1 MADYTQQG
9 LYQEGNSLFDDIFA
23 FGDLEVQNINVV
35 GIITASKLIGDG
47 SELSGI
53 DATTIKDS
61 TGITQIQGTTT
72 GATHSGRAVFNE
84 VELQGKVY
92 DGDGDFGTSGQVLA
106 SDGTNTNWVNT
117 GSLTAGAASEVGVTA
132 VNTNSTH
139 FITFVDSSSGNG
151 NIKVD
156 TDLTYNPSTNTL
168 GGTNISSLY
177 VTGNLRLGG
186 QLKDGDNAFGSSGQ
200 VLSSDG
206 TDTRWVNAGSLTAG
220 AAAEVGIT
228 AVNDNSSHF
237 LAFLDSSS
245 GNDNIKVDTNLTYNP
260 STNLLSIGSISFS
273 GTISGGT
280 SVSATNLSGNL
291 TGTLQTAAQTNITS
305 VGTLT
310 GLTVDGNVILNSTSN
325 YIHIKGALYDKD
337 GQSGSADQ
345 VLVSTGTQVDWKD
358 ATTLTAS
365 NSQKITI
372 TESDT
377 NTAFPITFSA
387 APGQS
392 GGNTLLSDN
401 QFTYNA
407 SSNIVTAGTFSGSG
421 ASLTSLNA
429 SNLQSGTVADA
440 RIPNLNASKITAG
453 TFADARI
460 PNLNASKITAGTL
473 ADARLSNSS
482 LFVTGMIMLWYGSV
496 ASIPSGWVLCDG
508 NNSTPDLR
516 SRFVVGAGTGGSYS
530 PGDTGGANSVTLT
543 EAQMPSHNHSFSGS
557 SSHSHTVNNH
567 THSFSGSGSNTHSHN
582 IFATNF
588 NDHNDSARRIQ
599 NGRND
604 STSSSGNNNFSTDNA
619 TISIS
624 ISGTTGGS
632 SPSTNSQTVSISG
645 NTGSKG
651 SGNSHENR
659 PPYYALCYIM
669 KT

>member
-35 GIITASKLIGDG
+35 GIITAKTF
-47 SELSGI
+47 SGV
-53 DATTIKDS
+53 DATSLKDDGG
-61 TGITQIQGTTT
+61 TVKIQATTT

-92 DGDGDFGTSGQVLA
+92 DSDGDFGTSGQVLS
-106 SDGTNTNWVNT
+106 SDGTDIEWVNA
-117 GSLTAGAASEVGVTA
+117 GSLTAGAAAEVGVTA
-132 VNTNSTH
+132 VNTNASH
-139 FITFVDSSSGNG
+139 FITFVDSSSGNE
-151 NIKVD
+151 NIRVD

-177 VTGNLRLGG
+177 VTGNLRIGG

-206 TDTRWVNAGSLTAG
+206 TDTKWVNAGSLTAG
-220 AAAEVGIT
+220 AASEVGIT
-228 AVNDNSSHF
+228 AVNDNASHF

-245 GNDNIKVDTNLTYNP
+245 GNDNVKVDTNLTYNP
-260 STNLLSIGSISFS
+260 STNLLSIGGISFS

-291 TGTLQTAAQTNITS
+291 TGAIQTAAQTNITS

-310 GLTVDGNVILNSTSN
+310 GLTVDGNLILDSTSN
-325 YIHIKGALYDKD
+325 YLHIKGALYDKD

-358 ATTLTAS
+358 TTSLTAS

-407 SSNIVTAGTFSGSG
+407 SSNTVTAGTFSGSG

-440 RIPNLNASKITAG
+440 RIPNLNASKINAG
-453 TFADARI
+453 TFDVARI
-460 PNLNASKITAGTL
+460 PDLSGAKITSGTVAAARIDNLNASKITAGTL

-482 LFVTGMIMLWYGSV
+482 LFVTGMIMMYTGST
-496 ASIPSGWVLCDG
+496 APSGWAICNG
-508 NNSTPDLR
+508 QNGTPDLR
-516 SRFVVGAGTGGSYS
+516 NRFIVGAGNSYNVGVTGGF
-530 PGDTGGANSVTLT
+530 DSVSLS
-543 EAQMPSHNHSFSGS
+543 ESQIPSHTHSFSGS
-557 SSHSHTVNNH
+557 SSHSHGINDPGH
-567 THSFSGSGSNTHSHN
+567 THTM
-582 IFATNF
+582 NF
-588 NDHNDSARRIQ
+588 NQGNII
-599 NGRND
+599 
-604 STSSSGNNNFSTDNA
+604 SSGGAFGLKD
-619 TISIS
+619 
-624 ISGTTGGS
+624 SGTANRINTNTTGIS
-632 SPSTNSQTVSISG
+632 VNSQSVTISG
-645 NTGSKG
+645 NTGG
-651 SGNSHENR
+651 TGGGQAHENR
-659 PPYYALCYIM
+659 PPYYALMFIM
-669 KT
+669 KL

>member
-61 TGITQIQGTTT
+61 TGTTQIQGTTS

-84 VELQGKVY
+84 IEIGGKLY

-106 SDGTNTNWVNT
+106 SDGTNTNWINS
-117 GSLTAGAASEVGVTA
+117 GSLTAGAAAEVGVTA
-132 VNTNSTH
+132 VNTDATH
-139 FITFVDSSSGNG
+139 FITFVDSSSGNE
-151 NIKVD
+151 NIRVD

-177 VTGNLRLGG
+177 VTGNLRIGG

-220 AAAEVGIT
+220 AASEVGIT

-260 STNLLSIGSISFS
+260 STNLLSLGGISFS

-280 SVSATNLSGNL
+280 SVSATNISGNL
-291 TGTLQTAAQTNITS
+291 SGTLQTAAQTNITS

-310 GLTVDGNVILNSTSN
+310 GLTVDGNLILDSTSN
-325 YIHIKGALYDKD
+325 YLHIKGALYDKD
-337 GQSGSADQ
+337 GQSGSNGQ
-345 VLVSTGTQVDWKD
+345 VLVSTGSQVDWQNPN
-358 ATTLTAS
+358 TLTAS
-365 NSQKITI
+365 NSLKITI

-407 SSNIVTAGTFSGSG
+407 SSNTVTAGTFSGSG

-440 RIPNLNASKITAG
+440 RLTNT
-453 TFADARI
+453 
-460 PNLNASKITAGTL
+460 
-473 ADARLSNSS
+473 S

-508 NNSTPDLR
+508 NNGTPNLT
-516 SRFVVGAGTGGSYS
+516 SKFVVGAGSGYGVNDTGGSA
-530 PGDTGGANSVTLT
+530 DATLV
-543 EAQMPSHNHSFSGS
+543 
-557 SSHSHTVNNH
+557 SHSHTINNH
-567 THSFSGSGSNTHSHN
+567 THSFSGSDSHSHTIN
-582 IFATNF
+582 NHTHTFSATTGS
-588 NDHNDSARRIQ
+588 DSHSHSYSSA
-599 NGRND
+599 NHP
-604 STSSSGNNNFSTDNA
+604 SSSGPEQDQSGGPENRTQFNVGKTTGSD
-619 TISIS
+619 SHS
-624 ISGTTGGS
+624 HSVSGTTGN
-632 SPSTNSQTVSISG
+632 PSNTGTNSQTVSISG
-645 NTGSKG
+645 NTGNPSNTGTNSQG
-651 SGNSHENR
+651 SSATNKNL

>member
-35 GIITASKLIGDG
+35 GIITAKTF
-47 SELSGI
+47 SGV
-53 DATTIKDS
+53 DATSLKDDGG
-61 TGITQIQGTTT
+61 TVKIQATTT

-92 DGDGDFGTSGQVLA
+92 DSDGDFGTSGQVLS
-106 SDGTNTNWVNT
+106 SDGTDIEWVNA
-117 GSLTAGAASEVGVTA
+117 GSLTAGAAAEVGVTA
-132 VNTNSTH
+132 VNTNASH
-139 FITFVDSSSGNG
+139 FITFVDSSSGNE
-151 NIKVD
+151 NIRVD

-177 VTGNLRLGG
+177 VTGNLRIGG

-206 TDTRWVNAGSLTAG
+206 TDTKWVNAGSLTAG
-220 AAAEVGIT
+220 AASEVGIT
-228 AVNDNSSHF
+228 AVNDNASHF

-245 GNDNIKVDTNLTYNP
+245 GNDNVKVDTNLTYNP
-260 STNLLSIGSISFS
+260 STNLLSVSGISFS

-291 TGTLQTAAQTNITS
+291 TGTIQTATQTNITS

-310 GLTVDGNVILNSTSN
+310 GLTVDGNVILDSTSN
-325 YIHIKGALYDKD
+325 YLHIKGALYDKD

-407 SSNIVTAGTFSGSG
+407 SSNTVTAGTFSGSG

-440 RIPNLNASKITAG
+440 RIPNFNASKITAG
-453 TFADARI
+453 TFDVARI
-460 PNLNASKITAGTL
+460 PDLSGAKITSGTVAAARIDNLNASKITAGTL

-482 LFVTGMIMLWYGSV
+482 LFVTGMIMMYTGST
-496 ASIPSGWVLCDG
+496 APSGWAICDG
-508 NNSTPDLR
+508 QNGTPDLR
-516 SRFVVGAGTGGSYS
+516 NRFIVGAGNSYNVGVTGGF
-530 PGDTGGANSVTLT
+530 DSVSLS
-543 EAQMPSHNHSFSGS
+543 ESQIPS
-557 SSHSHTVNNH
+557 H
-567 THSFSGSGSNTHSHN
+567 THSFSGSGSHSHGIN
-582 IFATNF
+582 DPGHTHTMNF
-588 NDHNDSARRIQ
+588 NQGNII
-599 NGRND
+599 
-604 STSSSGNNNFSTDNA
+604 SSGGAFGLKD
-619 TISIS
+619 
-624 ISGTTGGS
+624 SGTANRINTNTTGIS
-632 SPSTNSQTVSISG
+632 VNSQSVTISG
-645 NTGSKG
+645 NTGG
-651 SGNSHENR
+651 TGGGQAHENR
-659 PPYYALCYIM
+659 PPYYALMFIM
-669 KT
+669 KL

>member
-1 MADYTQQG
+1 MADYKEQG
-9 LYQEGNSLFDDIFA
+9 VYQEGNSLFDDIFA

-35 GIITASKLIGDG
+35 GIITAKTF
-47 SELSGI
+47 SGV
-53 DATTIKDS
+53 DATSLKDDGG
-61 TGITQIQGTTT
+61 TVKIQATTT

-92 DGDGDFGTSGQVLA
+92 DSDGDFGTSGQVLS
-106 SDGTNTNWVNT
+106 SDGTDIEWVNA
-117 GSLTAGAASEVGVTA
+117 GSLTAGAAAEVGVTA
-132 VNTNSTH
+132 VNTNASH
-139 FITFVDSSSGNG
+139 FITFVDSSSGNE
-151 NIKVD
+151 NIRVD

-228 AVNDNSSHF
+228 AVSDNASHF
-237 LAFLDSSS
+237 MAFLDSSS

-260 STNLLSIGSISFS
+260 STNLLSIGGISFS

-291 TGTLQTAAQTNITS
+291 TGAIQTAAQTNITS

-310 GLTVDGNVILNSTSN
+310 GLTVDGNVILDSTSN
-325 YIHIKGALYDKD
+325 YLHIKGALYDKD

-358 ATTLTAS
+358 TTSLTAS

-407 SSNIVTAGTFSGSG
+407 SSNTVTAGTFSGSG

-453 TFADARI
+453 TFDVARI
-460 PNLNASKITAGTL
+460 PDLSGAKITSGTVAAARIDNLNASKITAGTL

-482 LFVTGMIMLWYGSV
+482 LFVTGMIMMYTGST
-496 ASIPSGWVLCDG
+496 APSGWAICNG
-508 NNSTPDLR
+508 QNGTPDLR
-516 SRFVVGAGTGGSYS
+516 NRFIVGAGNSYNVGVTGGF
-530 PGDTGGANSVTLT
+530 DSVSLS
-543 EAQMPSHNHSFSGS
+543 ESQIPSHTHSFSGS
-557 SSHSHTVNNH
+557 SSHSHGINDPGH
-567 THSFSGSGSNTHSHN
+567 THTM
-582 IFATNF
+582 NF
-588 NDHNDSARRIQ
+588 NQGNII
-599 NGRND
+599 
-604 STSSSGNNNFSTDNA
+604 SSGGAFGLKD
-619 TISIS
+619 
-624 ISGTTGGS
+624 SGTANRINTNTTGIS
-632 SPSTNSQTVSISG
+632 VNSQSVTISG
-645 NTGSKG
+645 NTGG
-651 SGNSHENR
+651 TGGGQAHENR
-659 PPYYALCYIM
+659 PPYYALMFIM
-669 KT
+669 KL

>member
-35 GIITASKLIGDG
+35 GIITAKTF
-47 SELSGI
+47 SGV
-53 DATTIKDS
+53 DATSLKDDGG
-61 TGITQIQGTTT
+61 TVKIQATTT

-92 DGDGDFGTSGQVLA
+92 DSDGDFGTSGQVLS
-106 SDGTNTNWVNT
+106 SDGTDVEWVNA
-117 GSLTAGAASEVGVTA
+117 GSLTAGAAAEVGVTA

-139 FITFVDSSSGNG
+139 FITFVDSSSGNE
-151 NIKVD
+151 NIRVD

-186 QLKDGDNAFGSSGQ
+186 QLKDGDNTFGSSGQ

-220 AAAEVGIT
+220 AASEVGIT
-228 AVNDNSSHF
+228 AVSDNSSHF

-260 STNLLSIGSISFS
+260 STNLLSIGGISFS

-280 SVSATNLSGNL
+280 SVSATNISGNL
-291 TGTLQTAAQTNITS
+291 SGTLQTAAQTNITS

-310 GLTVDGNVILNSTSN
+310 GLTVDGNIILDSTSN
-325 YIHIKGALYDKD
+325 YLHIKGALYDKD

-345 VLVSTGTQVDWKD
+345 VLVSTGSQVDWKNL
-358 ATTLTAS
+358 TSLTAG

-372 TESDT
+372 TENDT
-377 NTAFPITFSA
+377 NNDFPITFSA

-392 GGNTLLSDN
+392 GGNNLLSDN

-407 SSNIVTAGTFSGSG
+407 STNLVTAGTFSGSG

-429 SNLQSGTVADA
+429 SNINS
-440 RIPNLNASKITAG
+440 
-453 TFADARI
+453 
-460 PNLNASKITAGTL
+460 GTL
-473 ADARLSNSS
+473 ADARLSNTS

-508 NNSTPDLR
+508 NNNTPDLR
-516 SRFVVGAGTGGSYS
+516 NRFIVGAGTGGNYS
-530 PGDTGGANSVTLT
+530 PDDTGGSADATLV
-543 EAQMPSHNHSFSGS
+543 
-557 SSHSHTVNNH
+557 SHSHTINNH
-567 THSFSGSGSNTHSHN
+567 THSFSGSDSHSHTINNHTHSFSASATTGNPNTSLTGSVTRIAETYAGAGTASGIFTKLGNINSPLTPASVDSSGAGGFSINATHTHNLSVSGNTGNPSNT
-582 IFATNF
+582 
-588 NDHNDSARRIQ
+588 
-599 NGRND
+599 G
-604 STSSSGNNNFSTDNA
+604 
-619 TISIS
+619 
-624 ISGTTGGS
+624 
-632 SPSTNSQTVSISG
+632 TNSQTVSISG
-645 NTGSKG
+645 NTGNPSNTGTNSQG
-651 SGNSHENR
+651 SSATNKNL

>member
-35 GIITASKLIGDG
+35 GIITAKTF
-47 SELSGI
+47 SGV
-53 DATTIKDS
+53 DATSLKDDGG
-61 TGITQIQGTTT
+61 TVKIQATTT

-92 DGDGDFGTSGQVLA
+92 DSDGDFGTSGQVLS
-106 SDGTNTNWVNT
+106 SDGTDIEWVNA
-117 GSLTAGAASEVGVTA
+117 GSLTAGAAAEVGVTA
-132 VNTNSTH
+132 VNTNASH
-139 FITFVDSSSGNG
+139 FITFVDSSSGNE
-151 NIKVD
+151 NIRVD

-177 VTGNLRLGG
+177 VTGNLRIGG

-206 TDTRWVNAGSLTAG
+206 TDTKWVNAGSLTAG
-220 AAAEVGIT
+220 AASEVGIT
-228 AVNDNSSHF
+228 AVNDNASHF

-245 GNDNIKVDTNLTYNP
+245 GNDNVKVDTNLTYNP
-260 STNLLSIGSISFS
+260 STNLLSVSGISFS

-291 TGTLQTAAQTNITS
+291 TGTIQTATQTNITS

-310 GLTVDGNVILNSTSN
+310 GLTVDGNVILDSTSN
-325 YIHIKGALYDKD
+325 YLHIKGALYDKD

-407 SSNIVTAGTFSGSG
+407 SSNTVTAGTFSGSG

-440 RIPNLNASKITAG
+440 RIPNFNASKITAG
-453 TFADARI
+453 TFDVARI
-460 PNLNASKITAGTL
+460 PDLSGAKITSGTVAAARIDNLNASKITAGTL

-482 LFVTGMIMLWYGSV
+482 LFVTGMIMMYTGST
-496 ASIPSGWVLCDG
+496 APSGWAICNG
-508 NNSTPDLR
+508 QNGTPDLR
-516 SRFVVGAGTGGSYS
+516 NRFIVGAGNSYNVGVTGGF
-530 PGDTGGANSVTLT
+530 DSVSLS
-543 EAQMPSHNHSFSGS
+543 ESQIPS
-557 SSHSHTVNNH
+557 H
-567 THSFSGSGSNTHSHN
+567 THSFSGSGSHSHGIN
-582 IFATNF
+582 DPGHTHTMNF
-588 NDHNDSARRIQ
+588 NQGNII
-599 NGRND
+599 
-604 STSSSGNNNFSTDNA
+604 SSGGAFGLKD
-619 TISIS
+619 
-624 ISGTTGGS
+624 SGTANRINTNTTGIS
-632 SPSTNSQTVSISG
+632 VNSQSVTISG
-645 NTGSKG
+645 NTGG
-651 SGNSHENR
+651 TGGGQAHENR
-659 PPYYALCYIM
+659 PPYYALMFIM
-669 KT
+669 KL

>member
-35 GIITASKLIGDG
+35 GIITAKTF
-47 SELSGI
+47 SGV
-53 DATTIKDS
+53 DATSLKDDGG
-61 TGITQIQGTTT
+61 TVKIQATTT

-92 DGDGDFGTSGQVLA
+92 DSDGDFGTSGQVLS
-106 SDGTNTNWVNT
+106 SDGTDIEWVNA
-117 GSLTAGAASEVGVTA
+117 GSLTAGAAAEVGVTA
-132 VNTNSTH
+132 VNTNASH
-139 FITFVDSSSGNG
+139 FITFVDSSSGNE
-151 NIKVD
+151 NIRVD

-168 GGTNISSLY
+168 GSTNISSLY
-177 VTGNLRLGG
+177 VTGSLRLGG
-186 QLKDGDNAFGSSGQ
+186 QLKDGDNTFGSSGQ

-220 AAAEVGIT
+220 AASEVGIT
-228 AVNDNSSHF
+228 AVNDNASHF

-260 STNLLSIGSISFS
+260 STNLLSIGGISFS

-291 TGTLQTAAQTNITS
+291 TGTIQTASQTNITS

-310 GLTVDGNVILNSTSN
+310 GLTVDGNLILDSTSN

-365 NSQKITI
+365 NSQRINI

-377 NTAFPITFSA
+377 NTAFPITFSE

-392 GGNTLLSDN
+392 GGNSLLSDN

-407 SSNIVTAGTFSGSG
+407 SSNTVTAGTFSGSG

-453 TFADARI
+453 TFDVARI
-460 PNLNASKITAGTL
+460 PDLSGAKITSGTVAAARIDNLNASKITAGTI

-482 LFVTGMIMLWYGSV
+482 LFVTGMIMMYTGST
-496 ASIPSGWVLCDG
+496 APSGWAICNG
-508 NNSTPDLR
+508 QNGTPDLR
-516 SRFVVGAGTGGSYS
+516 NRFIVGAGNSYNVGVTGGF
-530 PGDTGGANSVTLT
+530 DSVSLS
-543 EAQMPSHNHSFSGS
+543 ESQIPSHTHSFSGS
-557 SSHSHTVNNH
+557 SSHSHGINDPGH
-567 THSFSGSGSNTHSHN
+567 THTM
-582 IFATNF
+582 NF
-588 NDHNDSARRIQ
+588 NQGNII
-599 NGRND
+599 
-604 STSSSGNNNFSTDNA
+604 SSGGAFGLKD
-619 TISIS
+619 
-624 ISGTTGGS
+624 SGTANRINTNTTGIS
-632 SPSTNSQTVSISG
+632 VNSQSVTISG
-645 NTGSKG
+645 NTGG
-651 SGNSHENR
+651 TGGGQAHENR
-659 PPYYALCYIM
+659 PPYYALMFIM
-669 KT
+669 KL

>member
-35 GIITASKLIGDG
+35 GIITAKTF
-47 SELSGI
+47 SGV
-53 DATTIKDS
+53 DATSLKDDGG
-61 TGITQIQGTTT
+61 TVKIQATTT

-92 DGDGDFGTSGQVLA
+92 DSDGDFGTSGQVLS
-106 SDGTNTNWVNT
+106 SDGTDIEWVNA
-117 GSLTAGAASEVGVTA
+117 GSLTAGAAAEVGVTA
-132 VNTNSTH
+132 VNTNASH
-139 FITFVDSSSGNG
+139 FITFVDSSSGNE
-151 NIKVD
+151 NIRVD

-177 VTGNLRLGG
+177 VTGNLRIGG

-228 AVNDNSSHF
+228 AVSDNASHF
-237 LAFLDSSS
+237 MAFLDSSS

-260 STNLLSIGSISFS
+260 STNLLSIGGISFS

-291 TGTLQTAAQTNITS
+291 TGAIQTAAQTNITS

-310 GLTVDGNVILNSTSN
+310 GLTVDGNVILDSTSN
-325 YIHIKGALYDKD
+325 YLHIKGALYDKD

-358 ATTLTAS
+358 TTSLTAS

-407 SSNIVTAGTFSGSG
+407 SSNTVTAGTFSGSG

-453 TFADARI
+453 TFDVARI
-460 PNLNASKITAGTL
+460 PDLSGAKITSGTVAAARIDNLNASKITAGTL

-482 LFVTGMIMLWYGSV
+482 LFVTGMIMMYTGST
-496 ASIPSGWVLCDG
+496 APSGWAICNG
-508 NNSTPDLR
+508 QNGTPDLR
-516 SRFVVGAGTGGSYS
+516 NRFIVGAGNSYNVGVTGGF
-530 PGDTGGANSVTLT
+530 DSVSLS
-543 EAQMPSHNHSFSGS
+543 ESQIPS
-557 SSHSHTVNNH
+557 H
-567 THSFSGSGSNTHSHN
+567 THSFSGSGSHSHG
-582 IFATNF
+582 I
-588 NDHNDSARRIQ
+588 NDPSHTHNLLYDHGS
-599 NGRND
+599 
-604 STSSSGNNNFSTDNA
+604 F
-619 TISIS
+619 
-624 ISGTTGGS
+624 GGS
-632 SPSTNSQTVSISG
+632 SGAVTPRSGNTPVTPGISGRVSSSTTGISVNNQSVTISG
-645 NTGSKG
+645 NTGG
-651 SGNSHENR
+651 TGGGQAHENR
-659 PPYYALCYIM
+659 PPYYALMFIM
-669 KT
+669 KL